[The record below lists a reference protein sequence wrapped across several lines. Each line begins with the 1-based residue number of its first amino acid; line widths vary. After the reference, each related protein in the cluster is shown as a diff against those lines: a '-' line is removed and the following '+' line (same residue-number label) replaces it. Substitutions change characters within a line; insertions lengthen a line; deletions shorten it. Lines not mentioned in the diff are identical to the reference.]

1 MVYVQTLKGVSC
13 TIEGDK
19 IVEQEDSYIVYTN
32 NEITGIFD
40 IGSIQFMYIT
50 HKRKD
55 SAK

>member
-19 IVEQEDSYIVYTN
+19 IVENEDNYIVYTN

-55 SAK
+55 NVK

>member
-19 IVEQEDSYIVYTN
+19 IVENEDNYIVYTN

-55 SAK
+55 NAK

>member
-55 SAK
+55 NAK

>member
-32 NEITGIFD
+32 NEITGVFD

-55 SAK
+55 NVK

>member
-55 SAK
+55 NVK